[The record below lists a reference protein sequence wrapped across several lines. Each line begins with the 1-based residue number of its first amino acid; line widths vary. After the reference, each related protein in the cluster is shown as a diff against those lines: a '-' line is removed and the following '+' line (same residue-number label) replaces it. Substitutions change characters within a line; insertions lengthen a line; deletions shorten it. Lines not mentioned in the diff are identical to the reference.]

1 VSATLTARCF
11 IGRGSPPVHHGE
23 ASKVEAAHLQF
34 HFNGQRAG
42 RLIRNNARTRRI
54 VGGQKVAQSQ
64 GRRRRL
70 ARSPRSGLSS
80 EKGNRQLL
88 CATAQTVNGAFSAM
102 AGLLFTFSQPG
113 VYLVEQVFH
122 RVLTFKQSVE
132 GQGEVLKRAGIAQRP
147 RHDFIHREQNASG
160 R

>member
-113 VYLVEQVFH
+113 VDLVKQMLH

-132 GQGEVLKRAGIAQRP
+132 GLADVEQPAGVAQRP
-147 RHDFIHREQNASG
+147 RHRLIHREQYPGG